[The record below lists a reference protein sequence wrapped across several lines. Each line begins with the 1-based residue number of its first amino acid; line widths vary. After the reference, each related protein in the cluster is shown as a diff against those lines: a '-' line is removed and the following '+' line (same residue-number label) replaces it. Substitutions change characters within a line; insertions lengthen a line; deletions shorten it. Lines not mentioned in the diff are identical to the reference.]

1 MQVVLCYNATMK
13 PLSRRVELKKKS
25 FIDDISGQEYK
36 CEKCSE
42 IKPGG
47 DYTVTTLRLKGNRP
61 YFHRLTKCRDCVREE
76 RLRKTTELN
85 PVES

>member
-13 PLSRRVELKKKS
+13 PLSRRVALKKKS
-25 FIDDISGQEYK
+25 FVDDLSDQEYK
-36 CEKCSE
+36 CEKCGE
-42 IKPGG
+42 IKLGG
-47 DYTVTTLRLKGNRP
+47 EYTVTTLKRKDRSP
-61 YFHRLTKCRDCVREE
+61 YFYRLNKCRDCVRKE